1 MKNDFVIY
9 YDRFDHEA
17 GLPIFKKVS
26 ELSKEIILRLSKIE
40 NTYKPIFSPQIMTQ
54 IEILFKTVILANKVR
69 GNERKELL
77 EEFLNT
83 IFTLKINLRIMFE
96 SKILPL
102 NAWGILID
110 ILCDC
115 EKQACGWIKS
125 LK

>member
-102 NAWGILID
+102 NA
-110 ILCDC
+110 
-115 EKQACGWIKS
+115 
-125 LK
+125 